1 MFALT
6 ESIMFT
12 LCREMR
18 LGTQSKHSRMFFFDN
33 FTLLVDTF
41 INVLD
46 EQKDWTVKNLEEFIL
61 RLKFYANR

>member
-18 LGTQSKHSRMFFFDN
+18 LGTQSKHSTKFFFDN

-41 INVLD
+41 MNVLG
-46 EQKDWTVKNLEEFIL
+46 EQKEWTVKNLEEFIL